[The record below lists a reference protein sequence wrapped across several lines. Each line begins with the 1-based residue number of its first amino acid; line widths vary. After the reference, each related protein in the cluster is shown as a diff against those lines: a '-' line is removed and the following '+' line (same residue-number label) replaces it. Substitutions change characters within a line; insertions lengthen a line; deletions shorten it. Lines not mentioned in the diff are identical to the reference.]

1 MKPDAPLVSLLN
13 QQQEHLTVL
22 LLLLENELS
31 CIAKRDNAALDTT
44 ISKKTALLDA
54 IQAIDAHIAQHPELA
69 DAKKRDDF
77 KACVAQLDALLTRC
91 KEQNETNRLAV
102 EQSQLVIER
111 YKHELLQ
118 QRGKSGLTYNAKGK
132 PSLDSIGK
140 GIKA

>member
-31 CIAKRDNAALDTT
+31 CIAQRDNAALDIT

-54 IQAIDAHIAQHPELA
+54 IQAIDARIAQHPELA

-77 KACVAQLDALLTRC
+77 KACVAQLDALLSRC

>member
-31 CIAKRDNAALDTT
+31 CIAQRDNAALDIT

-54 IQAIDAHIAQHPELA
+54 IQAIDARIAQHPELA